1 MLLYIYKVVNS
12 PTTLPILVKQ
22 AIAYDIPTP
31 GRAVDF
37 MSDWYMT
44 YNSIPFNKTVFFKA
58 PLLYYNVMS
67 DYLTH
72 HTIENI
78 RNINIFKQHIKAH
91 LLSLQN
97 TGSENEWQ
105 SANFMLTSMQGIR
118 TSNRLKG
125 IESRV

>member
-1 MLLYIYKVVNS
+1 
-12 PTTLPILVKQ
+12 
-22 AIAYDIPTP
+22 
-31 GRAVDF
+31 
-37 MSDWYMT
+37 
-44 YNSIPFNKTVFFKA
+44 
-58 PLLYYNVMS
+58 MS
-67 DYLTH
+67 DYLTQ

-78 RNINIFKQHIKAH
+78 RNINIFKQRIKAH
-91 LLSLQN
+91 LHGLQN